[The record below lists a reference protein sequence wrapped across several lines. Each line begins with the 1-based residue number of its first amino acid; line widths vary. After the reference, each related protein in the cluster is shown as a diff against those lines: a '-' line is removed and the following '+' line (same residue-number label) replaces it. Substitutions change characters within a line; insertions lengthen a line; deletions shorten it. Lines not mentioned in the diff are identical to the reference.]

1 MENWVREFDRF
12 APTIKVQTYYG
23 LQKDRTELRTTLLDK
38 NGAPNEWEV
47 LVTTYTLAQSSEQDR
62 KFLRR
67 IEWQVSP
74 GESLALFA
82 MN

>member
-23 LQKDRTELRTTLLDK
+23 TQKDRQDLRGTLVDK
-38 NGAPNEWEV
+38 NGKADGWEV
-47 LVTTYTLAQSSEQDR
+47 LVTTYNLAQSSELDR

-67 IEWQVSP
+67 INWEVRK
-74 GESLALFA
+74 
-82 MN
+82 